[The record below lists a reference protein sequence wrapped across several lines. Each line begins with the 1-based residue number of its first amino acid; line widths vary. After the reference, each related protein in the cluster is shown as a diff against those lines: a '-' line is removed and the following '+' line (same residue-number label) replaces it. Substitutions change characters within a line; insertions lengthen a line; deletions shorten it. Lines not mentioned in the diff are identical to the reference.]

1 MYRAEIQNQI
11 SMSCQLADLFPSHRE
26 ALESIPVD
34 GFVLSNR
41 LATLKSFQ
49 MSDQVAYDHVRAN
62 HDVDDDA
69 STLSIRTLDLFRLPH
84 AQRSQY
90 IQRSANYSTPQREN
104 DVTGNKPMIT
114 YFNKQAD
121 EMERKMEMITRIVRQ
136 VEGSLLSVEAQA
148 TQGARGVHVDG
159 RDITAVTGGVTGRQD
174 ARRLNSALR
183 GFNDALKSVS
193 GRIVDAR
200 EGLEALIGSR

>member
-1 MYRAEIQNQI
+1 
-11 SMSCQLADLFPSHRE
+11 
-26 ALESIPVD
+26 
-34 GFVLSNR
+34 
-41 LATLKSFQ
+41 
-49 MSDQVAYDHVRAN
+49 
-62 HDVDDDA
+62 
-69 STLSIRTLDLFRLPH
+69 
-84 AQRSQY
+84 
-90 IQRSANYSTPQREN
+90 
-104 DVTGNKPMIT
+104 
-114 YFNKQAD
+114 
-121 EMERKMEMITRIVRQ
+121 MERKMEMITRIVRQ

-148 TQGARGVHVDG
+148 IQGARGVHVDG